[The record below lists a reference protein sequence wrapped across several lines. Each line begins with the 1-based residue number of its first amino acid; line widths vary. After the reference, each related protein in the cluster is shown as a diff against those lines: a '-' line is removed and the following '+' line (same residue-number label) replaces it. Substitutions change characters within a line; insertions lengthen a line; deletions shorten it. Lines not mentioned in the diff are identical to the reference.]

1 MAGQVFTRPTPRHA
15 VRPDAQGNAVVSRIK
30 CFFTKMKAVVSWRR
44 GISGQFPVSN
54 PRKRT
59 PFGKSFVFSHLVKP
73 SSKPYTGY
81 GVGKLSGFPAV
92 KHHGPLC
99 GSFGLRPC
107 GDNASVKNLGS
118 NAVFERRNAPAKT
131 GGGLCGVPT
140 VGHLGNSLRANPAKP
155 TYYLRRILQADISSG

>member
-30 CFFTKMKAVVSWRR
+30 CSFTKMKAVVSWRR

-73 SSKPYTGY
+73 SSKPSTGY
-81 GVGKLSGFPAV
+81 GVGG
-92 KHHGPLC
+92 
-99 GSFGLRPC
+99 
-107 GDNASVKNLGS
+107 
-118 NAVFERRNAPAKT
+118 
-131 GGGLCGVPT
+131 
-140 VGHLGNSLRANPAKP
+140 LGNLAQNLDVRAFPEAIDFKEAFGSEAA
-155 TYYLRRILQADISSG
+155 QGGA